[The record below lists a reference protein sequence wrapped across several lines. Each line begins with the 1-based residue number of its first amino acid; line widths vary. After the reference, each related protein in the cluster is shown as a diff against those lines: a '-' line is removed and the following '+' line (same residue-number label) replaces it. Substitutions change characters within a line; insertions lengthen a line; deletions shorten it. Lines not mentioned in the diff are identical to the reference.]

1 MQLNTKHFGV
11 IEIDEKEI
19 IYFPSGIPGF
29 ENVKKYTLLGMQ
41 EEEGTFFWLQGVDD
55 PELAFVVT
63 DPFSVNDS
71 YFVEADD
78 DEIKE
83 IDAKTPDRILTLA
96 IVTVPEDI
104 TRMSVNLKAPLL
116 INMDNNKGMQVIMKN
131 ETFPVRYYITG
142 QDMSPASAGSGDSFK
157 IQTEG
162 KNPV

>member
-1 MQLNTKHFGV
+1 
-11 IEIDEKEI
+11 
-19 IYFPSGIPGF
+19 
-29 ENVKKYTLLGMQ
+29 MQ

-83 IDAKTPDRILTLA
+83 IDAKSPDRILTLA

-104 TRMSVNLKAPLL
+104 TKMSVNLKAPLL
-116 INMDNNKGMQVIMKN
+116 INMDNNRGMQVIMKN

-157 IQTEG
+157 I
-162 KNPV
+162 

>member
-41 EEEGTFFWLQGVDD
+41 ENEGTFFWLQGVDD

-63 DPFSVNDS
+63 DPFAVNDN
-71 YFVEADD
+71 YFVDADD

-83 IDAKTPDRILTLA
+83 IDAKDADRILTLA

-104 TRMSVNLKAPLL
+104 TKISVNLKAPLL
-116 INMDNNKGMQVIMKN
+116 INMDNNRGMQVIMKN
-131 ETFPVRYYITG
+131 ETFPVRYYIMG
-142 QDMSPASAGSGDSFK
+142 
-157 IQTEG
+157 
-162 KNPV
+162 